1 MTPHINANPNDF
13 AATVIM
19 PGDPLR
25 AQYIAE
31 SYLTNAKR
39 VCDARNMFGFTG
51 DYRGKSVSVM
61 AHGMGIPSVSIYAY
75 ELINHFNVKKLIRIG
90 TCGSIGEISNRH
102 NVVVATGAGTSS
114 SVNRERFGGYDY
126 AAVPDFELLR
136 QCWDVAQRLNIPT
149 HFGNTFTN
157 DLLYDKPEG
166 MLQVLKKMNII
177 AVEME
182 TSALFTVA
190 AQYQA
195 KALSLLTPCINSLTG
210 EEVPS
215 LIQQTTLDQMIELAL
230 ETAIYSDRPIQ

>member
-31 SYLTNAKR
+31 NYLTEAKR

-51 DYRGKSVSVM
+51 SYRGKPVSIM
-61 AHGMGIPSVSIYAY
+61 AHGMGIPSISIYVH
-75 ELINHFNVKKLIRIG
+75 ELINSFNVNKLIRIG
-90 TCGSIGEISNRH
+90 TCGVIGETPELQH
-102 NVVVATGAGTSS
+102 VVVATGAGTSS
-114 SVNRERFGGYDY
+114 SVNRDRFGGYDY

-136 QCWDVAQRLNIPT
+136 QCWDVAQRHDIPT

-166 MLQVLKKMNII
+166 MLQILNKMNII

-182 TSALFTVA
+182 TSALFTIA
-190 AQYQA
+190 AQYRA

-210 EEVPS
+210 EEVPAQQ
-215 LIQQTTLDQMIELAL
+215 QQTTLDQMIELAL
-230 ETAIYSDRPIQ
+230 ETAIYSD